1 MHLLKLSV
9 LNTFKLN
16 ICFSR
21 QWPNR
26 KQTHLI
32 QNKTFVYVSLW
43 KLKYF
48 EGSAEYFV
56 LPLSPL
62 GVISAHYNVIVVL
75 SFENTIT

>member
-1 MHLLKLSV
+1 MAKP
-9 LNTFKLN
+9 K
-16 ICFSR
+16 
-21 QWPNR
+21 
-26 KQTHLI
+26 THLI
-32 QNKTFVYVSLW
+32 QNQTFVYESLW

>member
-1 MHLLKLSV
+1 MA
-9 LNTFKLN
+9 
-16 ICFSR
+16 
-21 QWPNR
+21 
-26 KQTHLI
+26 KQKTHLI
-32 QNKTFVYVSLW
+32 QNQTFVYMSLW